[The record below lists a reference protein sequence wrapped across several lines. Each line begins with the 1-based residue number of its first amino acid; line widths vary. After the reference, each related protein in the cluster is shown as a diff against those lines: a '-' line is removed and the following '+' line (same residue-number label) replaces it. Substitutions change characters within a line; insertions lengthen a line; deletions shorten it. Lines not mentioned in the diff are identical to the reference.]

1 MARTSRDIVRA
12 AALAATLSG
21 APSTAWTLAQR
32 GDLLA
37 STRAAGAMVG
47 GEPRLGRGVVVHAV
61 VSLLWTAVL
70 AVVLPRRH
78 AVVAGAVAGGAI
90 AALDIGVIAP
100 RRFRAIVS
108 LPRGPVVADHVAF
121 GALVGWSLARS
132 R

>member
-12 AALAATLSG
+12 AAIAATLSG

-47 GEPRLGRGVVVHAV
+47 GEPRLGRGVVVHAAI
-61 VSLLWTAVL
+61 SLFWTAVL
-70 AVVLPRRH
+70 SVALPRRH
-78 AVVAGAVAGGAI
+78 AVASGALAGAAI
-90 AALDIGVIAP
+90 AVLDVGVIAP
-100 RRFRAIVS
+100 RRFPAIAS
-108 LPRGPVVADHVAF
+108 LPRAPLVADHVAF
-121 GALVGWSLARS
+121 GALVGSMLS